1 VAEQQNMDEAVWADA
16 MSVSIQNAQAG
27 SAMSRMLWA
36 LGSSAS
42 FGPDVS
48 DKQAVWAAFVDWEKF
63 LLDGS
68 QEIINRVRS
77 YIWIKC
83 GPIEQ

>member
-1 VAEQQNMDEAVWADA
+1 
-16 MSVSIQNAQAG
+16 
-27 SAMSRMLWA
+27 
-36 LGSSAS
+36 
-42 FGPDVS
+42 VS
-48 DKQAVWAAFVDWEKF
+48 DNQAVWAAFVEWEKF